1 MNNNQEARDRKY
13 RNIIRF
19 SDENKEITAKL
30 PEYNVNLGK
39 LKITEKKIQDT
50 SERQKADTKGIT
62 KYKLELRKHLV
73 TLGADTARK
82 LTSYAKLTNNTVLES
97 QVNFTESDFKR
108 FSDNSLKDYSQIIY
122 NSAETI
128 ISQLTQYD
136 ITADSQALFLS
147 AINDYIEVLES
158 PNLAETIKKQ
168 ATEKL
173 VQHFIEGESYVANMA
188 AAVEIVRL
196 KEPIFYLGFK
206 TAQKSTVR
214 GKVKLSVKGKAV
226 DTNGEPL
233 SGVIIMAT
241 LNGQVVLVK
250 KTYKKGGFH
259 LKSLAPGNYQF
270 VFKKAGLTEQINNV
284 VVNDGELTKL
294 NVVMPPNIQ

>member
-1 MNNNQEARDRKY
+1 MNSNQEARGRMF

-19 SDENKEITAKL
+19 SDENKDITANL

-39 LKITEKKIQDT
+39 LKITEKKIQVA
-50 SERQKADTKGIT
+50 SEEQKADTKGIT
-62 KYKLELRKHLV
+62 KYKHQSRKHLV
-73 TLGADTARK
+73 TLSADTARK

-97 QVNFTESDFKR
+97 QVNYSESDFKR

-122 NSAETI
+122 HSAETI
-128 ISQLTQYD
+128 ISQLTNYD
-136 ITADSQALFLS
+136 INADSQALFLG
-147 AINDYIEVLES
+147 AINEYTEVLES

-173 VQHFIEGESYVANMA
+173 LQYFTEGDGYVAKMA

-206 TAQKSTVR
+206 TAQKITVR

-226 DTNGEPL
+226 DANGEPL
-233 SGVIIMAT
+233 PGVTIMAT
-241 LNGQVVLVK
+241 LNGAVVLVK
-250 KTYKKGGFH
+250 KTSKKGGFH
-259 LKSLAPGNYQF
+259 LKSLIPGNYQF
-270 VFKKAGLTEQINNV
+270 VFKKAGLAEQINSV

-294 NVVMPPNIQ
+294 NIVMPSAQ